1 MVPSQTPRDLIDN
14 LDARAAMYLETATN
28 ASPGGWS
35 HHENLL
41 GRALYVPDESGREDA
56 TEDF

>member
-1 MVPSQTPRDLIDN
+1 
-14 LDARAAMYLETATN
+14 MYLETATN